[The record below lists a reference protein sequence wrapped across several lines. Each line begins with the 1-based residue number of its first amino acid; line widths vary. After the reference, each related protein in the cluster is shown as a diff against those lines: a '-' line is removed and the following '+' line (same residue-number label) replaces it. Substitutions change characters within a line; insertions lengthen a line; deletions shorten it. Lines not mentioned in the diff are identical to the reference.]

1 MTAAAERVSVRKC
14 RSTPGVQTNRCAV
27 MNKKLRTTLQL
38 CALIAA
44 ITIPTGLAM
53 AQSAAELV
61 ARVAGSDVNVSFD
74 LRPQRTEDLA
84 RRLVTSAPVSV
95 IWIVDARQR
104 ARFWRDVPVQRA
116 VVRVTARR
124 AASDL
129 FTITRVVDGQQSL
142 AVQATL
148 ADTCRYLTSFE
159 TLPLCRKADLAASGG
174 YRVEIRAILDGGG
187 EPKIDTA
194 VLAEGALAR

>member
-1 MTAAAERVSVRKC
+1 MMK
-14 RSTPGVQTNRCAV
+14 
-27 MNKKLRTTLQL
+27 KKLRITLQR
-38 CALIAA
+38 CGIVTTF
-44 ITIPTGLAM
+44 TILTAVGM

-74 LRPQRTEDLA
+74 LHPQRTDDLA
-84 RRLVTSAPVSV
+84 RRLATSAPVSV
-95 IWIVDARQR
+95 VWIVDARR
-104 ARFWRDVPVQRA
+104 RVRFWRDLHVQRA

-124 AASDL
+124 AGASDL
-129 FTITRVVDGQQSL
+129 FTITRTVDGQQGP

-148 ADTCRYLTSFE
+148 ADSYRYLTSFE
-159 TLPLCRKADLAASGG
+159 LLPLFSTAELSAPGG

-187 EPKIDTA
+187 EPKIETT